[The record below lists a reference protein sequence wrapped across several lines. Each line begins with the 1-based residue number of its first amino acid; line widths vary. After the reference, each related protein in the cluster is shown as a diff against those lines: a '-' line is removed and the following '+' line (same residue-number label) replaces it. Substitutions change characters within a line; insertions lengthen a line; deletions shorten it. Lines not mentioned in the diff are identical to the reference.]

1 MAGDMTTDPT
11 TLTEAPPPERDEA
24 AAMAERLAAAGR
36 SKRLSDRTRMILAYV
51 ILTLFVVIAIGPA
64 FYLISPAFRD
74 SVSLFTYPPEW
85 IPSEPTLANYRFLFS
100 STSYVRWAINT
111 LIFASCT
118 TLLTLLTNSMAGY
131 AFARLRFPGR
141 NVLFFVILATL
152 MVPVAAVLAPTYLT
166 VNFIGDLPVI
176 GDWIDIDTYLGL
188 ILPSAVSPLGVFMMR
203 QFIETLPDGLYEAAR
218 LDGASEW
225 RIFTKIVL
233 PLIKPALVVLGIFVF
248 MLTWASYLWPL
259 VAATGNDYRVL
270 TVGIASLKGQFVT
283 DWGVLAA
290 ASLMTIVPVTV
301 VFLFFQKWFVQ
312 ASMAGALK
320 Q

>member
-24 AAMAERLAAAGR
+24 AAMAERLAVAGR

-203 QFIETLPDGLYEAAR
+203 QFIETLPHGLYEAAR

-290 ASLMTIVPVTV
+290 ASLMTIVPVTI

>member
-85 IPSEPTLANYRFLFS
+85 IPSEPTLDNYRFLFS

-218 LDGASEW
+218 LDGAGEW

-290 ASLMTIVPVTV
+290 ASLMTIVPVTI